1 VRSFLHLS
9 AARTSSSLL
18 LMLLAL
24 SACDRP
30 GTQAGGAPPVTVAE
44 PLSKSITEWDEY
56 TGRFEAVQS
65 VDVRARVSGYLTSI
79 AFKDGQ
85 IVKAGD
91 LLFVIDARPY
101 QATLDQAKAALARA
115 ETQQQLASNDLD
127 RVTKLLQSRAVSVEE
142 YDTRLQQKKEADAAV
157 EGSKAA
163 VRSAELDL
171 SFTQIHS
178 PIAGRA
184 SSKRI
189 DVGNLVTGG
198 NGGNATLLTTVVSLN
213 PIRFVF
219 DASEAAYLRYS
230 RLAKTGER
238 TSSRD
243 VANPVFVRLAD
254 ETEWTRR
261 GQMDFVDNQLN
272 AKSGTIRGRAIFTN
286 DDLFLTPGVF
296 GRLRL
301 LAQPEHQALLIPDSA
316 VLSDQSRKVVAA
328 VAADGAVEFRPVVLG
343 PIVDGLRVI
352 RDGLTTQDR
361 IVIDGLQRVRPG
373 AKVAPKDGKIEAL
386 TASAGP

>member
-1 VRSFLHLS
+1 
-9 AARTSSSLL
+9 
-18 LMLLAL
+18 MLLSL
-24 SACDRP
+24 SACNEANP
-30 GTQAGGAPPVTVAE
+30 AASGGPPPVTVAA

-79 AFKDGQ
+79 TFKDGQ

-91 LLFVIDARPY
+91 LLFVIDPRPY
-101 QATLDQAKAALARA
+101 QASLDQAKATLTRA
-115 ETQQQLASNDLD
+115 ETQQQLANTDLD
-127 RVTKLLQSRAVSVEE
+127 RVAKLIQSRAVSQQD
-142 YDTRLQQKKEADAAV
+142 YDTRLQKKKDSDAAV
-157 EGSKAA
+157 EGSRAA
-163 VRSAELDL
+163 MRSGELDL

-178 PIAGRA
+178 PINGRV

-198 NGGNATLLTTVVSLN
+198 NGGAATLLTTVVSLN

-219 DASEAAYLRYS
+219 DASEAAYLRYM
-230 RLAKTGER
+230 RLAQTGER
-238 TSSRD
+238 VSSRD
-243 VANPVFVRLAD
+243 VANPVFVKLAD
-254 ETEWTRR
+254 EADWTRR

-272 AKSGTIRGRAIFTN
+272 AKTGTIRGRAIFPN

-301 LAQPEHQALLIPDSA
+301 LAQPEHMALLIPDSA

-328 VAADGAVEFRPVVLG
+328 ITDDGTAQFRPVVLG
-343 PIVDGLRVI
+343 PIIDGLRVV
-352 RDGLTTQDR
+352 REGLTAKDR
-361 IVIDGLQRVRPG
+361 IVIEGLQRVRPG
-373 AKVAPKDGKIEAL
+373 AKITPKDGTVQAL
-386 TASAGP
+386 TATAAP